1 MKNYTVI
8 LQGIFNENKME
19 SAEFAEY
26 SKRSNANAEAHGG
39 MVKNKYMI
47 DENLA
52 ESEKPNFV
60 IIVEFPSKD
69 TATKAFTSEEYLSI
83 IHLRDVVFKDV
94 KILLT
99 K

>member
-8 LQGIFNENKME
+8 LQGIFNEKKME
-19 SAEFAEY
+19 STEFKEY
-26 SKRSNANAEAHGG
+26 SKRSNANSEVHGG
-39 MVKNKYMI
+39 VVKNKYI
-47 DENLA
+47 IEENLVK
-52 ESEKPNFV
+52 SEKPNFV

-69 TATKAFTSEEYLSI
+69 AATNAFKSEEYLSI
-83 IHLRDVVFKDV
+83 IYLRDIVFKDV